1 MSIRANTNTQT
12 TPTAS
17 SDRLRRVLETGLV
30 SSQTELST
38 AVKKH
43 RDGTVELSKLEWEH
57 LKRTI
62 AKKGVRLPMLIDD
75 YEEEPPG
82 ETPFQAA
89 LELMLRPS
97 APEPTSPIASTNT
110 SDLGPMSRM
119 ELQFF
124 LKGSLDIRHV
134 HEYVSMAFNKQFL
147 TVSKQIRRYELL
159 SQHRLDGMCA
169 DWLRSASF
177 SVDVLRINTSTT
189 IPSPYYITLPCTRV
203 RFSWKIPR
211 QLGQEFLDA
220 GLFGSDIL
228 GASTAGQLENS
239 FQISGIKLASWDDNR
254 RNLWAVT
261 GHEDELYTSLP
272 EPMRGEVFTER
283 EYNWWTTNFRH
294 QRWIRIRNQ
303 DGGIRGGE
311 AGYSGNRLDGSS
323 GGEAG
328 YSGNALDGSR
338 GGEAGYPGNPVDGEY
353 HDSDSNEE

>member
-43 RDGTVELSKLEWEH
+43 RDGTVELSNQEWEH

-62 AKKGVRLPMLIDD
+62 AKNGVRLPMLIDTD
-75 YEEEPPG
+75 GDDDDEEEPPG
-82 ETPFQAA
+82 ETPFQTA

-134 HEYVSMAFNKQFL
+134 HEYVSMAFNQQFL
-147 TVSKQIRRYELL
+147 TVSKQIRRYELFDCDTNC
-159 SQHRLDGMCA
+159 S
-169 DWLRSASF
+169 SASF
-177 SVDVLRINTSTT
+177 SVDVLRS
-189 IPSPYYITLPCTRV
+189 TLPCTRV

-220 GLFGSDIL
+220 GLFGSDIP
-228 GASTAGQLENS
+228 GASTLGGIENA
-239 FQISGIKLASWDDNR
+239 FQISGIKLATWDYHSQNM
-254 RNLWAVT
+254 WAESL
-261 GHEDELYTSLP
+261 EDERYSSLRMVTY
-272 EPMRGEVFTER
+272 EDVFTDHG
-283 EYNWWTTNFRH
+283 YNWWTTTFRH

-311 AGYSGNRLDGSS
+311 AGYSGNTLDGSS

-328 YSGNALDGSR
+328 YSGNALGGSR
-338 GGEAGYPGNPVDGEY
+338 GGEAGYPGNPVDGDNRS
-353 HDSDSNEE
+353 DSDEE

>member
-62 AKKGVRLPMLIDD
+62 EKKGVRLPKIIDTD
-75 YEEEPPG
+75 GDDDDDEEEPPG
-82 ETPFQAA
+82 ETPFQTA

-97 APEPTSPIASTNT
+97 APDPTSPIASTNT

-124 LKGSLDIRHV
+124 LKGALDIRHV
-134 HEYVSMAFNKQFL
+134 HEYVSMAFNQQFL

-177 SVDVLRINTSTT
+177 SVDVL
-189 IPSPYYITLPCTRV
+189 PFFYYINLPCTRV

-220 GLFGSDIL
+220 GLFGSDIP
-228 GASTAGQLENS
+228 GVTPKRGIEDA
-239 FQISGIKLASWDDNR
+239 FQISGIKLATWDYHSQNVWAESLEGER
-254 RNLWAVT
+254 YSSLRLVSMRN
-261 GHEDELYTSLP
+261 
-272 EPMRGEVFTER
+272 VFTEQV
-283 EYNWWTTNFRH
+283 YDLWTTTFRH

-303 DGGIRGGE
+303 NGGIRGGE
-311 AGYSGNRLDGSS
+311 AGYSGNTLDGSS

-338 GGEAGYPGNPVDGEY
+338 GGEAGYPGNPVDGDNRS
-353 HDSDSNEE
+353 DSDEE